1 MGTVL
6 DPSRINMNHVIV
18 WDLEFIGDIRKSVA
32 DCYIYNI
39 AAINLM
45 TGYTFDVFVLPDREP
60 YPPPANAQ
68 LPIITPR
75 ALKRKGAVSFK
86 KGFSQFMQWCPDQ
99 AILVSHNNFRSD
111 KPLLQLECARHGLSV
126 PLEWYFADSLIYLRQ
141 TIPRLGS
148 YTLNSVYSHLF
159 EMDIPHLHEGLAD
172 CVALRRIIVH
182 LGIVNLKTSMYPAYS
197 TPLQCVK
204 GVGVSSEL
212 VIFDSNIRSVE
223 ELVVA
228 LHRGYTTGR
237 LYRQISFLQFIT
249 ETLVRFGFMS
259 HQAKK
264 LTPHVKSWV
273 DKYLSK
279 SIYI

>member
-1 MGTVL
+1 
-6 DPSRINMNHVIV
+6 
-18 WDLEFIGDIRKSVA
+18 
-32 DCYIYNI
+32 
-39 AAINLM
+39 
-45 TGYTFDVFVLPDREP
+45 
-60 YPPPANAQ
+60 
-68 LPIITPR
+68 
-75 ALKRKGAVSFK
+75 
-86 KGFSQFMQWCPDQ
+86 
-99 AILVSHNNFRSD
+99 
-111 KPLLQLECARHGLSV
+111 
-126 PLEWYFADSLIYLRQ
+126 
-141 TIPRLGS
+141 
-148 YTLNSVYSHLF
+148 
-159 EMDIPHLHEGLAD
+159 
-172 CVALRRIIVH
+172 
-182 LGIVNLKTSMYPAYS
+182 MYPAYS